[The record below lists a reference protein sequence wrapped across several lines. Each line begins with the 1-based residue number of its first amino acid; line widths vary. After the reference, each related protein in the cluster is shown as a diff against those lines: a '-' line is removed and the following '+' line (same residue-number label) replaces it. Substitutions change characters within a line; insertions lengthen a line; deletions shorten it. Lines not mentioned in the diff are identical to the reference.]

1 MYVRCTHCGYDN
13 SPEYRFCGMCG
24 ASLAHPPAPEAQ
36 PPIRDVRPV
45 GTGSGNVA
53 PEFTPEAAP
62 VNGPS
67 FLGLAD
73 EPSENPK
80 HEFHYLYEDEPPRSH
95 AGLIMVL
102 LVIAIAGAAIGWQWH
117 HSGFPFNSQRTP
129 GQSAS
134 SSESGSASATRD
146 THVDNPATGASSVA
160 PANPEKS
167 VPLPTDAAPSDNA
180 SSTGTPSGNPSTS
193 NNNDNDA
200 APNSGTTSAKGHES
214 SAERSTAAK
223 KAASNE
229 SNTNESNTEEAE
241 TTPPAAVPA
250 RSRVTKTSSRTPS
263 KPQARRAVEDQE
275 PAPVASP
282 DADLELAGEKY
293 LYGTGV
299 PQNCARANSSLRT
312 AAQHGNTKAQTVL
325 GTMYATGHCVT
336 RDLPT
341 AYRWFARALHKD
353 PQNSRISADLQV
365 LWRQMS
371 PQEKQL
377 ATANSP
383 QPE

>member
-36 PPIRDVRPV
+36 PPIRDIRPA
-45 GTGSGNVA
+45 GTATGNVA
-53 PEFTPEAAP
+53 PEFSPEAAP

-134 SSESGSASATRD
+134 SSEAGSTSATRD
-146 THVDNPATGASSVA
+146 THVDNPATGASSVT
-160 PANPEKS
+160 PTLPEKS
-167 VPLPTDAAPSDNA
+167 VPIPTDAAPSDKA
-180 SSTGTPSGNPSTS
+180 SSTTPNAATT
-193 NNNDNDA
+193 NDTE
-200 APNSGTTSAKGHES
+200 PNSGATSAKGQQS
-214 SAERSTAAK
+214 SAERASDAKTNAKTAKNAK
-223 KAASNE
+223 TADTETS
-229 SNTNESNTEEAE
+229 TEEEADA
-241 TTPPAAVPA
+241 TPPPA
-250 RSRVTKTSSRTPS
+250 TPRKSQVTKASTRIPTRP
-263 KPQARRAVEDQE
+263 PVRPAVEAQE
-275 PAPVASP
+275 PAPSASP
-282 DADLELAGEKY
+282 DAALELTGEKY

-299 PQNCARANSSLRT
+299 PQNCARADSSLRT
-312 AAQHGNTKAQTVL
+312 AAQHGNTKAETVL

-371 PQEKQL
+371 PQEKQM
-377 ATANSP
+377 ATANNS
-383 QPE
+383 QPGM

>member
-1 MYVRCTHCGYDN
+1 
-13 SPEYRFCGMCG
+13 MCG

-36 PPIRDVRPV
+36 PPIRDIRPA
-45 GTGSGNVA
+45 GTGTGNVNVA
-53 PEFTPEAAP
+53 PEFAREAAP

-73 EPSENPK
+73 EPAENPK

-102 LVIAIAGAAIGWQWH
+102 LVLAIAGAAIGWQWH

-134 SSESGSASATRD
+134 SSESGSVSATRD
-146 THVDNPATGASSVA
+146 AHVDNPATGASSVA
-160 PANPEKS
+160 PTTSEKS
-167 VPLPTDAAPSDNA
+167 VPVPTDAAPSDNA

-193 NNNDNDA
+193 NDA
-200 APNSGTTSAKGHES
+200 EPKGGTTSANGNQS
-214 SAERSTAAK
+214 SAERAAAAK
-223 KAASNE
+223 KTASKEKE
-229 SNTNESNTEEAE
+229 SNKEETTEEAE
-241 TTPPAAVPA
+241 ATPPPAVPA
-250 RSRVTKTSSRTPS
+250 KSHVTKASTRTPS
-263 KPQARRAVEDQE
+263 RPQARRAVEAQE

-282 DADLELAGEKY
+282 DADLELTGERY

-377 ATANSP
+377 ATANTP
-383 QPE
+383 QPD